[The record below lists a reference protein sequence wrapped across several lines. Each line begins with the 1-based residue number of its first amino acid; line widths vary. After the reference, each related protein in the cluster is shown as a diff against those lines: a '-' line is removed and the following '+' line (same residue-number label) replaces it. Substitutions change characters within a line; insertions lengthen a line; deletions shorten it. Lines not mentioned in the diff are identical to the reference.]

1 MPCSFLVIVK
11 ANFMPE
17 ESRANLLNLKGFH
30 GDIRQGLLQFS
41 RTEQG
46 GLENCNVGGAKRIL
60 TDECFSKADPGNL
73 QKVNPLLLSN
83 PVFLAAAP

>member
-1 MPCSFLVIVK
+1 V
-11 ANFMPE
+11 PE
-17 ESRANLLNLKGFH
+17 ESQTKLLNLQDFQ

-46 GLENCNVGGAKRIL
+46 GLENCNVGGIKRIL

-73 QKVNPLLLSN
+73 QKVNLLLLSN